1 MGIPSIFIILLAN
14 TVTFFSAVTFTTV
27 AIGATT
33 FSSGGVSVN
42 VHDLTPSCAGALYGF
57 MNMMGAFSGVVVV
70 SLSGYLIDLTQTWAI
85 VFSLIALINATG
97 LGVFMFFGDAQRIDQ
112 DKYSPLTVI

>member
-1 MGIPSIFIILLAN
+1 MCAADCIFKRSFVVGC
-14 TVTFFSAVTFTTV
+14 T
-27 AIGATT
+27 
-33 FSSGGVSVN
+33 
-42 VHDLTPSCAGALYGF
+42 
-57 MNMMGAFSGVVVV
+57 GVVVV